1 MLKTLNE
8 KYNKTIITSVHD
20 LNLAGEFCSDI
31 VFLDDKKVLKFG
43 SVQEVSNYK
52 DIEKVYNVNVVVHT
66 NPVSKKPVVI
76 PVYN

>member
-1 MLKTLNE
+1 MLNE
-8 KYNKTIITSVHD
+8 KYNKTIITTVHD

-31 VFLDDKKVLKFG
+31 VFLDDKKVINFG
-43 SVQEVSNYK
+43 PAEKVLNYK
-52 DIEKVYNVNVVVHT
+52 DIEKVYDVKVVVHT